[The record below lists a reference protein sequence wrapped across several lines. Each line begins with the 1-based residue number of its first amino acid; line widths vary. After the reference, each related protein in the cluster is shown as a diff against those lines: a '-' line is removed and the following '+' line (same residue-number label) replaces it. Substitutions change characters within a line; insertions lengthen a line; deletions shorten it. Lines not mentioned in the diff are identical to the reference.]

1 MHAPQP
7 GSTSCHPS
15 IRPTQMA
22 ACIPESANDDDDD
35 ANRTTPKTSTNLPES
50 QQETTRDFQNNNSP
64 NRSITR
70 APNFQV
76 SRARYRKHN
85 SAASCTDE
93 PKVAPSAPPSSSTT
107 TCRRRLGGSGPPR
120 VANRI
125 NDGRPFVSHRSAPG
139 GSSLLSGPGACPAF
153 CNIFR
158 RSSSLGREF
167 FIQGS
172 FVLAPEP
179 GDRSRRKHPKIE
191 VPRESTKK
199 MKNGGGGGSA
209 LGCSWGCLGAIL
221 GLSWGHLGPSWID
234 LEASEGR

>member
-22 ACIPESANDDDDD
+22 ACIPESANDDDD

-85 SAASCTDE
+85 SSASCTDE

-191 VPRESTKK
+191 VPLKIYEK
-199 MKNGGGGGSA
+199 
-209 LGCSWGCLGAIL
+209 I
-221 GLSWGHLGPSWID
+221 
-234 LEASEGR
+234 